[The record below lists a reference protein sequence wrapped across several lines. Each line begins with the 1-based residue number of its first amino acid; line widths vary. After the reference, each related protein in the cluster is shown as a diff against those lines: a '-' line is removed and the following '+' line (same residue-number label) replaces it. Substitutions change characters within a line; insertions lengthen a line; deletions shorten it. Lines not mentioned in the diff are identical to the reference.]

1 MPGGEAQGGRE
12 RNTGR
17 GARGLEALGRNYYL
31 WYAKELLLMILDI
44 VHDVAA
50 RSCTCQR
57 RCHDMARDG
66 TCGTTEL
73 VLENTVKYPNTYN
86 LYMYPHTGTNIK
98 YRRGTGV

>member
-1 MPGGEAQGGRE
+1 
-12 RNTGR
+12 
-17 GARGLEALGRNYYL
+17 
-31 WYAKELLLMILDI
+31 MILDM

-50 RSCTCQR
+50 RSRTCKR
-57 RCHDMARDG
+57 RRHGMGRGG
-66 TCGTTEL
+66 TCGTTES